1 MSALVLDAGAF
12 IAVDRDDRAMM
23 ARLRVA
29 QLHGYDLRT
38 CAIVIAQ
45 VWRSPTGKQARLA
58 ALLKAVD
65 VHFVDEQMGRE
76 AGVLQAK
83 AGTDDPI
90 DATVVLVA
98 RPGDHILTS
107 DTDDIE
113 HLAANCGKRVTVIS
127 C

>member
-1 MSALVLDAGAF
+1 MSALVLDAGAL

-45 VWRSPTGKQARLA
+45 VWRSPAGKQARLA

-65 VHFVDEQMGRE
+65 VRVVDERMGRE
-76 AGVLQAK
+76 AGILQAK
-83 AGTDDPI
+83 AGTSDPI
-90 DATVVLVA
+90 DAAVVLVA
-98 RPGDHILTS
+98 RPRDRILTS
-107 DTDDIE
+107 DPVDIE
-113 HLAANCGKRVTVIS
+113 HLAASCGKPVTVIP